1 MKGRAGWPS
10 GWPQAMDRL
19 TNWPRDDDFPCK
31 GADWLALGGQ
41 CLLIG
46 QLARDEDAVV
56 ERPASWTPGQPQ
68 AVEVQLARMRTL
80 LWKGG

>member
-1 MKGRAGWPS
+1 MTISR
-10 GWPQAMDRL
+10 
-19 TNWPRDDDFPCK
+19 CK
-31 GADWLALGGQ
+31 GADWLALGGH
-41 CLLIG
+41 CLWIG